1 MTLHIVCDLVFSSST
16 LYLITY
22 RFIKL
27 HPGSDRQSA
36 LPILEE
42 HSHTEKTQPGLTLQ
56 ARVTVVDWLKELGL
70 FRGTE
75 GNKMRLGKCS
85 RSGDVIEPVIK
96 PQWWVACKDLGAA
109 AAQAVHDGDLTI
121 LPNPVHYLE

>member
-1 MTLHIVCDLVFSSST
+1 M
-16 LYLITY
+16 
-22 RFIKL
+22 
-27 HPGSDRQSA
+27 
-36 LPILEE
+36 
-42 HSHTEKTQPGLTLQ
+42 Q

-96 PQWWVACKDLGAA
+96 PQWWVKCKKLGADA
-109 AAQAVHDGDLTI
+109 RKAVEDKRLEI
-121 LPNPVHYLE
+121 LPKPTQYLL

>member
-1 MTLHIVCDLVFSSST
+1 M
-16 LYLITY
+16 
-22 RFIKL
+22 
-27 HPGSDRQSA
+27 
-36 LPILEE
+36 
-42 HSHTEKTQPGLTLQ
+42 Q
-56 ARVTVVDWLKELGL
+56 ARIDVVEWLKSLDL

-109 AAQAVHDGDLTI
+109 AAKAVHDGELRI
-121 LPNPVHYLE
+121 LPNPNLYLE